1 MTALASLWLPILGS
15 AVLVFIASSAIHMLP
30 LWHKSDYPRMPS
42 EAQAMDALRPLGIPP
57 GEYMVPR
64 AASMEEMKSAAFQE
78 RWSKGPV
85 MIVTMLPSGPITM
98 GKSLALWFVYAIV
111 VGIFAAYV
119 TSRALPPGAEYL
131 EVFRFAGT
139 TAFVGYALALWQMTI
154 WYKRS
159 LSITLKST
167 FDGLIYALLTAG
179 VFGWL
184 WPGA

>member
-1 MTALASLWLPILGS
+1 MTSVASLWLPILVS
-15 AVLVFIASSAIHMLP
+15 AVLVFLASSAIHMLP
-30 LWHKSDYPRMPS
+30 LWHKTDYPRMPGES
-42 EAQAMDALRPLGIPP
+42 QAMDALRPLGIPP

-64 AASMEEMKSAAFQE
+64 AAGMEEMRSAAFQE

-85 MIVTMLPSGPITM
+85 MIVTILPPGPITM
-98 GKSLALWFVYAIV
+98 GKTLAVWFVYTIV

-119 TSRALPPGAEYL
+119 PGRALPPGAEYL
-131 EVFRFAGT
+131 DVFRFAGV

-154 WYKRS
+154 WYRRS